1 MTVKVYKSEDAR
13 LKLRDILDDVMTGRA
28 ESVIE
33 RYGKPTAVVVNYAQW
48 QAWKRQR
55 SAKLARIRQEMDAGN
70 YVTQEELDT
79 GLQERGLL

>member
-1 MTVKVYKSEDAR
+1 MTVKTYTSEDAR
-13 LKLRDILDDVMTGRA
+13 LKLRNILDDVMTGAA

-55 SAKLARIRQEMDAGN
+55 ASRLAHIRQEMEAGE
-70 YVTQEELDT
+70 YITQDELDA
-79 GLQERGLL
+79 GLQERGLV